1 MLLLLLIHQP
11 KEPHS
16 QDEDAHFRH
25 AKDRHLIEFV
35 GGRADELKIVGSHS
49 RQICRQVQSRSF
61 VQSD

>member
-1 MLLLLLIHQP
+1 MHQL

-16 QDEDAHFRH
+16 QDEDALIRH

-35 GGRADELKIVGSHS
+35 GGRADGLKIVGNHS
-49 RQICRQVQSRSF
+49 RQIYRQVPSRFF